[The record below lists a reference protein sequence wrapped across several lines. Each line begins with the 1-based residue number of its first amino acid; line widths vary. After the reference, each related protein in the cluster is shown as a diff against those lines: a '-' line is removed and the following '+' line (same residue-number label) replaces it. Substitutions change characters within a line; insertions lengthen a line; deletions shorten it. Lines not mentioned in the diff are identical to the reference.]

1 MEVIRPSETFMI
13 AYNILIPSH
22 HSVCIHP
29 LLCLHT
35 DSFNN
40 FSTILPQDLYAA
52 TNPPYSD
59 DKDRQRGYNEV
70 LDTKPSINH
79 LSANSW
85 TKECP
90 PSALQ
95 AMGNRLL
102 DWFSVVMAEAKRRR
116 THNKGKGILH
126 LSVFRTSA
134 FVNENMEQ
142 SPVVKLTHDKN
153 IVCE

>member
-1 MEVIRPSETFMI
+1 MEHMKTYFIYIFTVG
-13 AYNILIPSH
+13 NH
-22 HSVCIHP
+22 
-29 LLCLHT
+29 CLMT
-35 DSFNN
+35 VQ
-40 FSTILPQDLYAA
+40 QDLYAA

-79 LSANSW
+79 LSSNSW
-85 TKECP
+85 SKECS

-126 LSVFRTSA
+126 GSVFQHHPLSMWRET
-134 FVNENMEQ
+134 
-142 SPVVKLTHDKN
+142 
-153 IVCE
+153 

>member
-1 MEVIRPSETFMI
+1 MEASELNETCESLFVYMFTI
-13 AYNILIPSH
+13 GNHCLIT
-22 HSVCIHP
+22 
-29 LLCLHT
+29 LQ
-35 DSFNN
+35 
-40 FSTILPQDLYAA
+40 QDLYAA

-79 LSANSW
+79 LSSNSW
-85 TKECP
+85 SKECS

-116 THNKGKGILH
+116 SHNKGKGILH
-126 LSVFRTSA
+126 GSVFQTSA
-134 FVNENMEQ
+134 FVYEGRN
-142 SPVVKLTHDKN
+142 VVHPLQVAILFASRNVHDTGKMYPR
-153 IVCE
+153 